1 MLFRKLIK
9 ILLNKYFITLVA
21 FSVWLL
27 FFDSNSIPNR
37 MRLQKKLN
45 DLNQEK
51 KFYLDEIRKD
61 STLTRQLL
69 NDTAALEKFARE
81 KYRMKKDNED
91 LFLIID
97 TAKQDQHQ

>member
-1 MLFRKLIK
+1 MLFRRILK
-9 ILLNKYFITLVA
+9 ILLNKYFLTLVA

-37 MRLQKKLN
+37 MRLQKRLN
-45 DLNQEK
+45 DLKQEK
-51 KFYLDEIRKD
+51 KFYMDEIRKD

-69 NDTAALEKFARE
+69 EDTAALEKFARE
-81 KYRMKKDNED
+81 KYHMKKDNED

-97 TAKQDQHQ
+97 TTKRGPRQ